1 MSLSH
6 TPSEKRKERNVE
18 LGPLFSVGVVLV
30 VYGLL
35 RRRMLAAAG
44 GLAAIVLDQRSQL
57 GRSLKERA
65 RALSVQVVEDDRDGA
80 VVREPE
86 RHVGAEDTSRD
97 ADA

>member
-1 MSLSH
+1 VSLSH
-6 TPSEKRKERNVE
+6 TPSDKRKERNVE
-18 LGPLFSVGVVLV
+18 LGPLFSIGVVLV

-35 RRRMLAAAG
+35 RRRVLAAAG
-44 GLAAIVLDQRSQL
+44 GLAAIVLDQRSQF

-86 RHVGAEDTSRD
+86 RHAGAEDTGRD
-97 ADA
+97 LDA

>member
-86 RHVGAEDTSRD
+86 RHAGAEDTSRD

>member
-6 TPSEKRKERNVE
+6 TPSDKRKERNIE

-44 GLAAIVLDQRSQL
+44 GLAAIVLDQRSQF

-65 RALSVQVVEDDRDGA
+65 RAKYMTVQVVEDDPKKTEA
-80 VVREPE
+80 Q
-86 RHVGAEDTSRD
+86 S
-97 ADA
+97 